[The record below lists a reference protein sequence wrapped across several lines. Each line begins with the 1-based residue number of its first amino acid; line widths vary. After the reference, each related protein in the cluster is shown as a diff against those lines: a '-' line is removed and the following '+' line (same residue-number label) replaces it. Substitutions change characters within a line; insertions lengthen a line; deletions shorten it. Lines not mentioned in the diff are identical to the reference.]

1 MKKLFRSLLCGAVLA
16 LSLSVSAFAAE
27 SDLLISPAPTA
38 LPEKQGDFYVLVND

>member
-38 LPEKQGDFYVLVND
+38 LPEKQGDF